1 MFECPKHRTL
11 PLINTLITF
20 ANLMSGLLASK
31 KISLKPANSSV
42 TLTKMLTDG
51 QSFGDPQQLISVSL
65 SSIRGE
71 LHWLINSYRN
81 PFTNFYSLRVNSCGH
96 FLLSIV
102 RVSRKNQS
110 KLSKMMWQRRDVLSQ
125 GKRTH
130 WAVCL
135 CFFFLSCRKSK
146 FWLWFLFLFCSS
158 FCVRLDVIESTLLI
172 CRYVILTCWR
182 FQ

>member
-51 QSFGDPQQLISVSL
+51 QSFGDPQLISVSL

-110 KLSKMMWQRRDVLSQ
+110 KLSEMMWQRRDVLSQ
-125 GKRTH
+125 GKITH

-135 CFFFLSCRKSK
+135 YFFFSPVENQNFGYGSC
-146 FWLWFLFLFCSS
+146 FC
-158 FCVRLDVIESTLLI
+158 FVAVF
-172 CRYVILTCWR
+172 V
-182 FQ
+182 FG